1 MEGGLAGSLET
12 PYQLLHLETIG
23 KIYSFSMLFF
33 VLFSICSL
41 EIWSDHRFDF
51 GRTRNQHGRMPVVSW
66 KGCQGLALTHPPPHP
81 HPYSHASTPP
91 PPLLPPLYP
100 SLRSRRSR
108 APPAGCQ
115 WRPGRGD
122 HTVLVLGIR
131 QGASVG
137 SGWIPSQGEL
147 AGHWGPALSGSTR
160 SQSPPSARRMSS
172 GFLRGSSLSGRTRKR
187 SSVSARTTF
196 ISVRANVCPMQ
207 FLRAAVGTHSPG
219 TPAGPVAPRTWPG
232 TASPARRDI
241 RGD

>member
-1 MEGGLAGSLET
+1 MAPYCLQDKSPYWAVGEPAISMAGGVGEPWSAGKAARVLCSHTSL
-12 PYQLLHLETIG
+12 P
-23 KIYSFSMLFF
+23 
-33 VLFSICSL
+33 
-41 EIWSDHRFDF
+41 
-51 GRTRNQHGRMPVVSW
+51 
-66 KGCQGLALTHPPPHP
+66 
-81 HPYSHASTPP
+81 STPP
-91 PPLLPPLYP
+91 LALALP
-100 SLRSRRSR
+100 LRSRRSR

-131 QGASVG
+131 QVTCVG

-232 TASPARRDI
+232 TASPARRDTG
-241 RGD
+241 GD